1 MSKDSSKPGGSGR
14 ATKDDNKATK
24 ATIEPKPKR
33 RRTFSSASAA
43 EKWLAGLINV
53 ERVHD
58 HRVDPRAFKLGRM
71 RALLDGLAN
80 PEAATPMVH
89 IAGSKGKGSV
99 CEMLAGCLAAHNY
112 TVGVFTS
119 PHLVT
124 VRERVRVGGMPISE
138 AAFSRLLARV
148 RDSAEGLAKSLG
160 SITYFEAITALA
172 FAYFAEQAVDI
183 AIVEVGLGG
192 RLDSTNVVTPLV
204 CGITEIQLEHT
215 AVLGDTIELIA
226 GEKAGIMKPGVP
238 CLTVPQAEGVLE
250 VFENKAREVGAE
262 LCVLGREIEFTKRF
276 ESAHAMGPHTR
287 ICVTTGDHALE
298 HLAVP
303 FEGEHQAENCGL
315 ALAILQRLATA
326 GFECNERATAL
337 GLERSKKNG
346 RLEQIWDKPRIIIDG
361 AHTGESVR
369 RLINAIGAHIRSD
382 SMVVI
387 FGCAA
392 DKDIDTMLEQIGR
405 GADKVIFTKA
415 ADNPRAT
422 DPAELQRRF
431 EEVHGRMSQVEP
443 SLKEAI
449 NTAARAVGQDD
460 LICIAGSFVLA
471 GEAKSL
477 LLSKRQELETA
488 GA

>member
-1 MSKDSSKPGGSGR
+1 MSKAETKPGGGR
-14 ATKDDNKATK
+14 AAKGEGKNAKAS
-24 ATIEPKPKR
+24 IEAKPKR
-33 RRTFSSASAA
+33 RRSFSSASAA
-43 EKWLAGLINV
+43 EKWLSGLTNV
-53 ERVHD
+53 ERVRD
-58 HRVDPRAFKLGRM
+58 HRVDPSAFKLSRM
-71 RALLDGLAN
+71 RALLDGMDN
-80 PEAATPMVH
+80 PELATPMVH

-99 CEMLAGCLAAHNY
+99 CEMLAGCLGAHGY

-124 VRERVRVGGMPISE
+124 VRERVRVGGMPIAD
-138 AAFSRLLARV
+138 AAFARLLARV
-148 RDSAEGLAKSLG
+148 RDASEGLAPSLG
-160 SITYFEAITALA
+160 RATYFEAITALA

-183 AIVEVGLGG
+183 AVVEVGLGG
-192 RLDSTNVVTPLV
+192 RLDSTNVITPLV

-238 CLTVPQAEGVLE
+238 CLTVPQTDGAIA
-250 VFENKAREVGAE
+250 VFEEKAQQAGAD
-262 LCVLGREIEFTKRF
+262 LRVLGRDIEFTKRF

-287 ICVTTGDHALE
+287 ICVTSGDHALE
-298 HLAVP
+298 HLPVP

-315 ALAILQRLATA
+315 ALAILQHLATV
-326 GFECNERATAL
+326 GFDCTERATAL
-337 GLERSKKNG
+337 GLEQSAKNG
-346 RLEQIWDKPRIIIDG
+346 RLEKVWDKPRIIIDG

-405 GADKVIFTKA
+405 GADKVIFTRA

-443 SLKEAI
+443 TLKDAI
-449 NTAARAVGQDD
+449 NTAARAVGRDD
-460 LICIAGSFVLA
+460 LICVTGSFVLA
-471 GEAKSL
+471 GEAKAL
-477 LLSKRQELETA
+477 LRAKQEETA
-488 GA
+488 GAGS